1 MPVRFRL
8 TSKPGFS
15 PEKVEVIGAPLEGE
29 ENPRGTRTS
38 LCAGRTATSTH
49 CLLWSSRQRLQSEP
63 KLHFL
68 RHSSPTLRAS
78 LRTAWHTL
86 LCCSSPPFQR
96 VGAHRSVQVQNKQQ
110 FSRAPLSSLLTSSP
124 PVPKDFTHSFST
136 CLRSQPAQPGPDY
149 GGGAGEKQVP
159 GAAMAAQAGQMRGC
173 GPEGH
178 GQELDFEV

>member
-49 CLLWSSRQRLQSEP
+49 CLLWSSRQRLRSEP

-68 RHSSPTLRAS
+68 RHSSPTLSAS

-86 LCCSSPPFQR
+86 LRCSSPPFQR

-110 FSRAPLSSLLTSSP
+110 FSRAPLSSLLPPHLLAPSSQRLY
-124 PVPKDFTHSFST
+124 SFIQHMSAEPAGPAWPR
-136 CLRSQPAQPGPDY
+136 LWGRSRGEA
-149 GGGAGEKQVP
+149 GAWSSDGSPSQTN
-159 GAAMAAQAGQMRGC
+159 
-173 GPEGH
+173 EGMWP
-178 GQELDFEV
+178 